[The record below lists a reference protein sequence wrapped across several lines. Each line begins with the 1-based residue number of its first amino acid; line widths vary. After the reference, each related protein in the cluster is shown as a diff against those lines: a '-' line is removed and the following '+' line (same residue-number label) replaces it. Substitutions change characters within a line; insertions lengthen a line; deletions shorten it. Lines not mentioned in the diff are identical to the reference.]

1 MKAYINANTGK
12 GKTCLCVYLARVYNQ
27 LNPLNTI
34 YANFKL
40 NIPNSVYSRF
50 LFLPFSTIEKGN
62 CMLIFDDFYALK
74 NVEQYTSI
82 LAVLS
87 RKVNVEILITI
98 QYYTM
103 VKKELRN
110 LCHYEI
116 IPHLT
121 DIENKR
127 LTDTSK
133 LILEMYHPI
142 TEELLSVRQIN
153 NILEL
158 IKGFY
163 DTNEIVKFPS
173 ERNITA
179 EIAKFSNDLSDIE
192 FNTSLYT
199 KNQSTKKRIIK
210 NVCQIKNIKNN

>member
-1 MKAYINANTGK
+1 MKAFINANTGK
-12 GKTCLCVYLARVYNQ
+12 GKTCLCVYLARLYNY
-27 LNPLNTI
+27 LNPNNRI

-62 CMLIFDDFYALK
+62 CLLIFDDFYALR

-110 LCHYEI
+110 LCHFEI

-121 DIENKR
+121 DIQNKK
-127 LTDTSK
+127 LTNTSK
-133 LILEMYHPI
+133 LIIEMYNPI
-142 TEELLSVRQIN
+142 TEQLISIRQIN
-153 NILEL
+153 DILKL
-158 IKGFY
+158 INGYY

-173 ERNITA
+173 ERNIIQ
-179 EIAKFSNDLSDIE
+179 EIAQFSNDLSDVE

-199 KNQSTKKRIIK
+199 KNQATKKRVVK
-210 NVCQIKNIKNN
+210 SVCELKNIKN